1 MYELFSK
8 LVETINNVMYSYLL
22 IIMLLG
28 VGLYFTFRTKFIQF
42 RLLGESIRLVGE
54 KKEGDENSVSA
65 FSQSPKEPYGT
76 SSFASFSLRPIS
88 TPYKRVM
95 HFA

>member
-28 VGLYFTFRTKFIQF
+28 VGLYFTFRTKFVQRKIGTAIKLSVKPDNESEGNISPF
-42 RLLGESIRLVGE
+42 AALTTTLSATVGTAVNTDDLLVTLG
-54 KKEGDENSVSA
+54 
-65 FSQSPKEPYGT
+65 
-76 SSFASFSLRPIS
+76 
-88 TPYKRVM
+88 
-95 HFA
+95 